1 MFFEGL
7 AVTGLVYG
15 ERMTAEWSRYSDDD
29 LRRVAEE
36 TDAYLAKNALE
47 EVLSESSML
56 MANMIQLVPVTFE
69 NVLSG
74 HLHPLFEAESDL
86 LASTTQARLG
96 LYKQAITSLRGVLE
110 LGLLSIYWDVN
121 DTAHLDI
128 QEWLHGKKDTPGF
141 RAIGKKLG
149 TIPAVEAALLEI
161 PDTLPQAQVLA
172 AEISGYVHSRGRRNS
187 TAALIP
193 HSNRPAFSES
203 ALKKWLS
210 LRGQVLEVVLTFIL
224 LKYPLGLQ
232 VTPLSAKFGLEGP
245 VGGFVEP
252 FVRERFLAHLGSE
265 KAALLQRI
273 SNADKDAESTAA
285 HIRSLPDVTPE
296 QWRED
301 MLKDDRYW
309 VQMMGYVGWRRTY
322 NMRPVGNDET
332 DADHRKRQAYAESLR
347 SWAQGLGLMT
357 QEDALAWR
365 QSQSSPDK

>member
-1 MFFEGL
+1 MI
-7 AVTGLVYG
+7 GLVYG
-15 ERMTAEWSRYSDDD
+15 ERMTVEWSRYSDDE
-29 LRRVAEE
+29 LRRVAAE
-36 TDAYLAKNALE
+36 TDAYLAKNALK

-56 MANMIQLVPVTFE
+56 MTNMIQLVPVTSE
-69 NVLSG
+69 NLLSG

-86 LASTTQARLG
+86 LASTTQGRLG
-96 LYKQAITSLRGVLE
+96 LYKQAIASLRGVLE

-161 PDTLPQAQVLA
+161 PDTLPQAQALA
-172 AEISGYVHSRGRRNS
+172 HEISGYVHSRGRRNS

-193 HSNRPAFSES
+193 QSNRPVFSES

-210 LRGQVLEVVLTFIL
+210 LRERVLKVVLTFTL

-232 VTPLSAKFGLEGP
+232 ITPLSAKFGLGGP
-245 VGGFVEP
+245 AGGFVEP

-265 KAALLQRI
+265 KSALLQRI
-273 SNADKDAESTAA
+273 SNADKNAQATAA
-285 HIRSLPDVTPE
+285 QIRSLPDLTPE

-301 MLKDDRYW
+301 MLRDDRSW
-309 VQMMGYVGWRRTY
+309 VQMMGYEGWRRTY
-322 NMRPVGNDET
+322 DVRPVGDDET
-332 DADHRKRQAYAESLR
+332 DADQRKREAYAESLR
-347 SWAQGLGLMT
+347 SWAQESGLMT
-357 QEDALAWR
+357 QDGALVWR
-365 QSQSSPDK
+365 QTRSSADQ